1 MKNYIWHFR
10 KKVDRRNKQ
19 AMIDFLTKHP
29 RYYTMNSWNRGTSYA
44 HNVKIYNLPLTLEQK
59 SKAYELLDVPEVR
72 ENINNCLRQFDKKYD
87 YNWQAT
93 FNGRSEG
100 YIVLV
105 KGGKRLSPYKSY
117 CQSCGQR
124 NFQTVE
130 ESSDI
135 CGRCG
140 ERSRVNHI
148 FYDIYTQPGQGVDM
162 DKDFNEWS
170 MYDLSLRVKL
180 VCEFD
185 KLVDQCLT
193 NLVYMIEN
201 YKVDEEEYTIKE
213 TRKVLK
219 KLKSS
224 QETVS

>member
-1 MKNYIWHFR
+1 
-10 KKVDRRNKQ
+10 
-19 AMIDFLTKHP
+19 
-29 RYYTMNSWNRGTSYA
+29 MNSWNRGTSYA

-100 YIVLV
+100 YIVWIDCDAVILRYPTLFNELSDYIVLV